1 MWTKYFKTSPAEEDD
16 VEMTREGE
24 GSVDPSRDEDD
35 CEKLI
40 RLANESRHL
49 GGMSK
54 HRLIN
59 LRSGYWKNQFLESPM
74 TKSVRKTSF
83 TIDMSNCQG
92 TFMSTKRT
100 LMS

>member
-1 MWTKYFKTSPAEEDD
+1 MIQPSNRVWKIICLFCSQKYNLNWDLYQLREVWTKYFKTSPVEEDD

-40 RLANESRHL
+40 CLANESRHL

-54 HRLIN
+54 YRLSN
-59 LRSGYWKNQFLESPM
+59 LRSGYWKN
-74 TKSVRKTSF
+74 
-83 TIDMSNCQG
+83 
-92 TFMSTKRT
+92 
-100 LMS
+100 